1 MIKQNFIFSFVFL
14 SAACLSDFSVRCCSP
29 IFCQFSFCECFFSL
43 PDFLVRFCCSISFLI
58 FCPIV
63 CSFFLSAF
71 LSDHLLVPPLKS
83 PNVGIVVFSCTNRS
97 IAKTCLQIEFKM
109 FPERKLKMLFVFGGK
124 ASDWE
129 SGSYYR
135 NQKREAK
142 DLEKV
147 WSIAQVQTTQLKCF
161 KLTLQVPT
169 SPKCPE
175 M

>member
-1 MIKQNFIFSFVFL
+1 
-14 SAACLSDFSVRCCSP
+14 
-29 IFCQFSFCECFFSL
+29 
-43 PDFLVRFCCSISFLI
+43 
-58 FCPIV
+58 
-63 CSFFLSAF
+63 
-71 LSDHLLVPPLKS
+71 
-83 PNVGIVVFSCTNRS
+83 
-97 IAKTCLQIEFKM
+97 M

-161 KLTLQVPT
+161 KLTLQVPNVLRCSVVNNPCSCHIDT
-169 SPKCPE
+169 CSKKIQSESLRNKHSIQNVAPRYIQKFLTPAEITASEGCSWKKE
-175 M
+175 EQGALTHKLAIRLLSFTTLLQERKTIKALSLGC